1 MKLVKIFSNKNFKN
15 IEFNQHFNIVLA
27 TIFDTSKKNDTHN
40 LGKSSLIS
48 VINFLLL
55 GSFDK
60 KKDLLSNE
68 VFKGQVFYIELELNN
83 GEYLVIKRSVNNASK
98 ISFKS
103 NTIKLDGF
111 NVPSEWDQVDLAFD
125 KSRKLL
131 NSYLGYDVLT
141 NWDYRQSIT
150 YFLRSQQDFLDVY
163 KLNKFQGKHITWKP
177 FVFDLLGFDGVLI
190 KNKLELEEQVDEI
203 KTKISVLKK
212 EAKIDVGERDKLL
225 GLIDIK
231 EQEKNEIE
239 SSIDKFNFFKGDEG
253 INQEIIDDLDFQIQ
267 NSNTE
272 RYRITYEISKIE
284 ESLRETISE
293 IDVLKLTQLY
303 KEVGILFPDSLKKQY
318 KDLENFNESISKER
332 RKYLSENLISLKAEY
347 AQITK
352 EITQLESEK
361 SKKLSFITEKDSYFK
376 FKEYQK
382 QLSKFETDIE
392 RVKDKVKSIDHS
404 IVLQEEIDTIKEKIS
419 DATKKLTE
427 TIALRKHAEIN
438 RTFNQI
444 ISDILG
450 TNALISITQNG
461 QGNIDFDATY
471 QSQDFIS
478 TAEAKGTTYK
488 KILCM
493 AFDLS
498 LLIHYSGNSFYRFV
512 YHDGILEGL
521 DNRIKV
527 RLLDKVK
534 SICTQYNLQYIISSI
549 DSDIPTL
556 EDGFKYEFNQNEIC
570 LELNDKDDSG
580 KLFLQSF

>member
-27 TIFDTSKKNDTHN
+27 TIFDTSTKKDTHN

-60 KKDLLSNE
+60 NKDLLGND
-68 VFKGQVFYIELELNN
+68 VFKGQIFYIEIELNN
-83 GEYLVIKRSVNNASK
+83 GEYLIIKRSVDNATK
-98 ISFKS
+98 ISFKL
-103 NTIKLDGF
+103 NTIKLGGF
-111 NVPSEWDQVDLAFD
+111 NVPNNWDNTDITYKKA
-125 KSRKLL
+125 KTLL
-131 NSYLGYDVLT
+131 NDYLQYDVLT

-190 KNKLELEEQVDEI
+190 KNKLDLEEQVDEI

-318 KDLENFNESISKER
+318 SDLEKFNESISKER
-332 RKYLSENLISLKAEY
+332 RKYLAENLEVLKSEY
-347 AQITK
+347 KQITK
-352 EITQLESEK
+352 EITELEHEK
-361 SKKLSFITEKDSYFK
+361 SEKLSFITEKDSYFK

-392 RVKDKVKSIDHS
+392 RIKDKVKSIDHS
-404 IVLQEEIDTIKEKIS
+404 IVLQEEIDSIKEKIS
-419 DATKKLTE
+419 NATKKLTE
-427 TIALRKHAEIN
+427 AIALRKHAEIN

-461 QGNIDFDATY
+461 QGNVDFDATY
-471 QSQDFIS
+471 QDQDFNS
-478 TAEAKGTTYK
+478 TSEAKGTTYK

-498 LLIHYSGNSFYRFV
+498 LLIHYSEKSFYRFV

-521 DNRIKV
+521 DDRIKL
-527 RLLDKVK
+527 RLLKKVK
-534 SICTQYNLQYIISSI
+534 SICTQYNIQYILSSI
-549 DSDIPTL
+549 DSDIPAL
-556 EDGFKYEFNQNEIC
+556 EDGSKYVFDQSEIC
-570 LELNDKDDSG
+570 LELNDRDDSG